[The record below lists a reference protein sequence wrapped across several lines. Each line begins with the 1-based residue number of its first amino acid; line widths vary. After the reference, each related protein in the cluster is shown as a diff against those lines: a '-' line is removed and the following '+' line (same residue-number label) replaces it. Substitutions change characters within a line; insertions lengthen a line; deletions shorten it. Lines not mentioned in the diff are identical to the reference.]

1 MIKNDKQYKITKKK
15 LKELEG
21 TLKPYLSKTTAGK
34 DELIVS
40 SLLRQ
45 KNHFTAEIKAY
56 EKLKNKALSIF
67 KIRTLDLLPHILI
80 EYKISKGLSQKEFAK
95 ILGIKEQQLQRY
107 ESDDFRSV
115 SFSKLL
121 SFLELAGLRVQVKGD
136 SSITEKI

>member
-15 LKELEG
+15 LKEFDARIQS
-21 TLKPYLSKTTAGK
+21 YVSKTIPGK

-40 SLLRQ
+40 SLIRQ
-45 KNHFTAEIKAY
+45 KNQFVAEIKAY
-56 EKLKNKALSIF
+56 EKLKNKSLSIF
-67 KIRTLDLLPHILI
+67 KVRTLDLLPHILI

-121 SFLELAGLRVQVKGD
+121 TFLALAGLRIEVKGNK
-136 SSITEKI
+136 TEKH

>member
-15 LKELEG
+15 LKELE
-21 TLKPYLSKTTAGK
+21 LKLQPYLSKAVPGK
-34 DELIVS
+34 NELIIS
-40 SLLRQ
+40 SLVRQ
-45 KNHFTAEIKAY
+45 KNHFVAEIKAY
-56 EKLKNKALSIF
+56 EKIKNKSLCIF

-121 SFLELAGLRVQVKGD
+121 TFLALAGLRVEVKGNK
-136 SSITEKI
+136 TEKI